1 MSKHLYEATILQLKG
16 RALEAYAALELLFSD
31 PATIPD
37 HTDWGEEI
45 KKHAR
50 ILAENENTMVTLQQY
65 FGPRFAAPQPVAPT
79 PVSPPAEEPPVA
91 HEDLMERS
99 PTYRRSMDSAKL
111 KESIK
116 KKQQQQEE
124 E

>member
-1 MSKHLYEATILQLKG
+1 
-16 RALEAYAALELLFSD
+16 
-31 PATIPD
+31 
-37 HTDWGEEI
+37 
-45 KKHAR
+45 
-50 ILAENENTMVTLQQY
+50 MVTLQQY
-65 FGPRFAAPQPVAPT
+65 FGPRFAPPQAAPPT
-79 PVSPPAEEPPVA
+79 PVPPPAEEPPVA

-116 KKQQQQEE
+116 KKQQEE